1 MSSERDSNIV
11 SPIEPLA
18 SLQAHPNWYFQ
29 SGVFERETVIS
40 LLIREALL
48 CAYVTRA
55 WVLEDGPWTSVS
67 ADGDWLAG
75 DLRSFSVPTP
85 FQDGGSTPSVPMCSC
100 RRSVTP

>member
-1 MSSERDSNIV
+1 MV
-11 SPIEPLA
+11 SPT
-18 SLQAHPNWYFQ
+18 SPN
-29 SGVFERETVIS
+29 
-40 LLIREALL
+40 
-48 CAYVTRA
+48 RA
-55 WVLEDGPWTSVS
+55 VLPGLEDGPWTSVS